1 MIFLLMEEI
10 VLIIKFGLDKNI
22 MNKRIT
28 ILAIT
33 FFMFVKSYAQT
44 GIGTTT
50 PNASAKLEVSATDK
64 GFLPPRVALTA
75 TNVFSP
81 ITGTSS
87 LATGLLVYN
96 TATTTN
102 TPNNVQ
108 PGYYYWN
115 GTIWV
120 QISNG
125 LIVDS
130 KVAGFTLSASD
141 NNKIILI
148 TSATAVTVTVSNT
161 SPNILPIGFSC
172 QIIQGGAGLITIA
185 GSGVTL
191 NSSNGFVS
199 RATNSVLGIVMNSA
213 TNGYVFGDTIF

>member
-1 MIFLLMEEI
+1 MKKILFI
-10 VLIIKFGLDKNI
+10 VS
-22 MNKRIT
+22 
-28 ILAIT
+28 IL
-33 FFMFVKSYAQT
+33 FVGSFVKAQT

-50 PNASAKLEVSATDK
+50 PNASAKLEVASSTQ

-81 ITGTSS
+81 IVGTSS
-87 LATGLLVYN
+87 AATGLLVYN
-96 TATTTN
+96 TASAGTA
-102 TPNNVQ
+102 PNNVV

-120 QISNG
+120 QISSG
-125 LIVDS
+125 LIVES
-130 KVAGFTLSASD
+130 KTAGFTLSASD

-172 QIIQGGAGLITIA
+172 QIIQGGAGAITIA

-191 NSSNGFVS
+191 NSSNGFVT
-199 RATNSVLGIVMNSA
+199 RATNSVIGLVMNS
-213 TNGYVFGDTIF
+213 TTTGFVMGDTIF